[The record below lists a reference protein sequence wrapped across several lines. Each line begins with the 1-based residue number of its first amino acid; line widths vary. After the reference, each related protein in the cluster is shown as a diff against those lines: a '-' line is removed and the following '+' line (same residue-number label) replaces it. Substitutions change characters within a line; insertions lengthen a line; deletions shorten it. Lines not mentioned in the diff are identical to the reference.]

1 METFLIV
8 DDEKNTLKMLSQGL
22 KMRGYQV
29 LVAANGEEALQQCIK
44 SDVDIVLLDIRM
56 ENGMDGVQTL
66 VKLRERHPE
75 LNVVMM
81 SAQQDIDIAVRTMEL
96 GAKRYITKP
105 ISIDKILSNVQPFLD
120 ISRLSHEN
128 EILKSQITPTDEM
141 VGESYVIS
149 YLRSQIGRVAGS
161 KLGVLI
167 SGENGTGKQLVANAI
182 HQQSKRAAQTFIPLN
197 CAALP
202 DELIESE
209 LFGHER
215 GAFTGADSRRQGRF
229 ELAHG
234 GTIFLDEIG
243 DMSLKAQ
250 AKVLR
255 VIETGE
261 VERLGGNQIR
271 TVNVRIIAATN
282 KHLPEEIEKGRF
294 RRDLFYRLN
303 VVPITVPPLRDRI
316 EDIPLLVKY
325 FAERLQ
331 LNMASPPKVIDP
343 EAYAIFQSYNWPGN
357 IRELKN
363 IVERLLIMVNREVV
377 MAPDVV
383 EALSLIPHPSSSYPS
398 PSAGLSPGALQSS
411 MRKPLY
417 KPGMALSKM
426 MDTAE
431 EQYILAALEENK
443 WNIRRTAEA
452 LEVERSNLYKK
463 MNRYGISRPNSGQ

>member
-8 DDEKNTLKMLSQGL
+8 DDEKNILKMLSQGL
-22 KMRGYQV
+22 QMRGYQT
-29 LVAANGEEALQQCIK
+29 LTAASGEEALQQAMK
-44 SDVDIVLLDIRM
+44 TDVDLVLLDIRM
-56 ENGMDGVQTL
+56 ENGMDGIQTL
-66 VKLRERHPE
+66 VKLRERYPE

-81 SAQQDIDIAVRTMEL
+81 SAQQDIETAVKTMEL
-96 GAKRYITKP
+96 GAKKYITKP
-105 ISIDKILSNVQPFLD
+105 VGIDEILSNVQPFLE
-120 ISRLSHEN
+120 ISRLSQEN
-128 EILKSQITPTDEM
+128 ETLKSQIIPIDEM
-141 VGESYVIS
+141 VGESDAIS
-149 YLRSQIGRVAGS
+149 YLRSQIDRVAGS

-182 HQQSKRAAQTFIPLN
+182 HQQSKRAAKTLIPLN

-229 ELAHG
+229 ELADG
-234 GTIFLDEIG
+234 GTLFLDEIG

-271 TVNVRIIAATN
+271 TVDVRIIAATN
-282 KHLPEEIEKGRF
+282 KDLPEEIENGRF

-303 VVPITVPPLRDRI
+303 VVPIKVPPLRERLG
-316 EDIPLLVKY
+316 DIPSLVQY

-331 LNMASPPKVIDP
+331 LSMGSTPKAIDP
-343 EAYAIFQSYNWPGN
+343 GAYTVFQSYNWPGN

-363 IVERLLIMVNREVV
+363 IVERLLIMVNRDVV
-377 MAPDVV
+377 MAPDVA
-383 EALSLIPHPSSSYPS
+383 EALSLIPQSSASFQP
-398 PSAGLSPGALQSS
+398 ADNVLAPGALQSLPS
-411 MRKPLY
+411 VALY
-417 KPGMALSKM
+417 KPGTALSQM

-431 EQYILAALEENK
+431 EQCILAALEEFN

-463 MNRYGISRPNSGQ
+463 MSKYGISRPD

>member
-1 METFLIV
+1 M
-8 DDEKNTLKMLSQGL
+8 
-22 KMRGYQV
+22 
-29 LVAANGEEALQQCIK
+29 
-44 SDVDIVLLDIRM
+44 
-56 ENGMDGVQTL
+56 
-66 VKLRERHPE
+66 
-75 LNVVMM
+75 
-81 SAQQDIDIAVRTMEL
+81 
-96 GAKRYITKP
+96 
-105 ISIDKILSNVQPFLD
+105 
-120 ISRLSHEN
+120 
-128 EILKSQITPTDEM
+128 QIE
-141 VGESYVIS
+141 
-149 YLRSQIGRVAGS
+149 RVAGS

-182 HQQSKRAAQTFIPLN
+182 HRQSRRAAKTFIPLN

-271 TVNVRIIAATN
+271 TVDVRIIAATN
-282 KHLPEEIEKGRF
+282 KHLPEEIENGRF

-303 VVPITVPPLRDRI
+303 VVPITVPPLRERT

-331 LNMASPPKVIDP
+331 LNIASTPKVIDP
-343 EAYAIFQSYNWPGN
+343 GASAVFQSYSWPGN

-363 IVERLLIMVNREVV
+363 IVERLLIMVNRDVV
-377 MAPDVV
+377 MAPDVA
-383 EALSLIPHPSSSYPS
+383 EALSLIPQPTSLYPTSS
-398 PSAGLSPGALQSS
+398 ATLNQGALQAPLGI
-411 MRKPLY
+411 PLY
-417 KPGMALSKM
+417 KPGTALGKM

-431 EQYILAALEENK
+431 AQCILAALGENK

-463 MNRYGISRPNSGQ
+463 MNRYGISRPSSEG

>member
-1 METFLIV
+1 METILIV
-8 DDEKNTLKMLSQGL
+8 DDEKNILKMLSQGL
-22 KMRGYQV
+22 KMRGYQA
-29 LVAANGEEALQQCIK
+29 LTAASGEEALQQAMK
-44 SDVDIVLLDIRM
+44 TDVDLVLLDIRM

-66 VKLRERHPE
+66 VKLRERYPE

-81 SAQQDIDIAVRTMEL
+81 SAQQDIEIAVKTMEL

-105 ISIDKILSNVQPFLD
+105 TTIDKILSSVQPFLE
-120 ISRLSHEN
+120 ISRLSQEN
-128 EILKSQITPTDEM
+128 QILKSQITLSDEM
-141 VGESYVIS
+141 VGESAAIS
-149 YLRSQIGRVAGS
+149 HLRSQIDRVAGS

-182 HQQSKRAAQTFIPLN
+182 HQKSSRAAKTFIPLN

-229 ELAHG
+229 ELADG
-234 GTIFLDEIG
+234 GTLFLDEIG

-271 TVNVRIIAATN
+271 IVDVRIIAATN
-282 KHLPEEIEKGRF
+282 KNLSEEIENGQF

-303 VVPITVPPLRDRI
+303 VVPIKVPPLRERT
-316 EDIPLLVKY
+316 EDIPLLVQY

-331 LNMASPPKVIDP
+331 LNMGSTPKAIDP
-343 EAYAIFQSYNWPGN
+343 GAYTVFQSYSWPGN

-363 IVERLLIMVNREVV
+363 IVERLLIMVNRDVV
-377 MAPDVV
+377 MAPDVA
-383 EALSLIPHPSSSYPS
+383 EALSLIPQLSTPSQ
-398 PSAGLSPGALQSS
+398 LSDDALDPGALQSLPS
-411 MRKPLY
+411 VALY
-417 KPGMALSKM
+417 KPGTALSQM

-431 EQYILAALEENK
+431 AQCILAALEEFN

-463 MNRYGISRPNSGQ
+463 MNKYGISRPDSEG

>member
-1 METFLIV
+1 METILIV

-22 KMRGYQV
+22 KMRGYQA
-29 LVAANGEEALQQCIK
+29 LTAASGEEALQQCVK
-44 SDVDIVLLDIRM
+44 SDVDLVLLDIRM

-66 VKLRERHPE
+66 VKLRERYPE

-81 SAQQDIDIAVRTMEL
+81 SAQQDIEIAVKTMEL

-105 ISIDKILSNVQPFLD
+105 ISIDKILSSVQPFLD
-120 ISRLSHEN
+120 ISRLSQEN
-128 EILKSQITPTDEM
+128 EILKSQIIPTDEM
-141 VGESYVIS
+141 VGQSTVIS
-149 YLRSQIGRVAGS
+149 HLRSQIHRVSGS

-182 HQQSKRAAQTFIPLN
+182 HRQSRRAAKTFIPLN

-271 TVNVRIIAATN
+271 TVDVRIIAATN

-303 VVPITVPPLRDRI
+303 VVPITVPPLRERV

-331 LNMASPPKVIDP
+331 LNIASTPKVIDP
-343 EAYAIFQSYNWPGN
+343 GAYTVFQSYNWPGN

-363 IVERLLIMVNREVV
+363 IVERLLIMVNRDVV
-377 MAPDVV
+377 MAPDVA
-383 EALSLIPHPSSSYPS
+383 EALSLIPQATSSYPLPS
-398 PSAGLSPGALQSS
+398 PTLDQGTLQSS
-411 MRKPLY
+411 LGIPLY
-417 KPGMALSKM
+417 KPGTALSKM

-431 EQYILAALEENK
+431 AQCILAALEENK

-463 MNRYGISRPNSGQ
+463 MNRYGISRPSSAA

>member
-1 METFLIV
+1 METILIV

-22 KMRGYQV
+22 QMRGYQT
-29 LVAANGEEALQQCIK
+29 LTAASGEDALQLATK
-44 SDVDIVLLDIRM
+44 SDVDLVLLDIRM

-66 VKLRERHPE
+66 VKLREHYPE
-75 LNVVMM
+75 LNIVMM
-81 SAQQDIDIAVRTMEL
+81 SAQQDIEIAVKTMEL

-105 ISIDKILSNVQPFLD
+105 TTIDKILSSVQPFLE
-120 ISRLSHEN
+120 ISRLSQEN
-128 EILKSQITPTDEM
+128 EILKSQLTPTDEM
-141 VGESYVIS
+141 VGESTVIS
-149 YLRSQIGRVAGS
+149 HLRSQIDRVAGS
-161 KLGVLI
+161 GLGVLI

-182 HQQSKRAAQTFIPLN
+182 HRQSDRASKTFIPLN

-229 ELAHG
+229 ELADG
-234 GTIFLDEIG
+234 GTLFLDEIG

-271 TVNVRIIAATN
+271 TVDVRIIAATN
-282 KHLPEEIEKGRF
+282 KNLPEEIENGRF

-303 VVPITVPPLRDRI
+303 VVPITIAPLRERT
-316 EDIPLLVKY
+316 EDIPSLVKY

-331 LNMASPPKVIDP
+331 LNMGSTPKVIDP
-343 EAYAIFQSYNWPGN
+343 GAYTVFQNYSWPGN

-363 IVERLLIMVNREVV
+363 IVERLLIMVNRDVV
-377 MAPDVV
+377 MAPDVA
-383 EALSLIPHPSSSYPS
+383 EALALVPQAAVSHH
-398 PSAGLSPGALQSS
+398 LSNTASEQDLSQLDLST
-411 MRKPLY
+411 PLY
-417 KPGMALSKM
+417 TPGTALSQM

-431 EQYILAALEENK
+431 SECILAALEEYN

-463 MNRYGISRPNSGQ
+463 MNKYGISRPSSEG

>member
-1 METFLIV
+1 METILIV

-22 KMRGYQV
+22 KMRGYQA
-29 LVAANGEEALQQCIK
+29 LTAASGEEALQWCVK
-44 SDVDIVLLDIRM
+44 TNVDLVLLDIRM
-56 ENGMDGVQTL
+56 ENGMDGVETL
-66 VKLRERHPE
+66 VKLRELYPT
-75 LNVVMM
+75 LNIVMM
-81 SAQQDIDIAVRTMEL
+81 SAQQDIEIAVKTMEL

-105 ISIDKILSNVQPFLD
+105 ISIDKILSNVQPFLE
-120 ISRLSHEN
+120 ISRLSQEN
-128 EILKSQITPTDEM
+128 EILKSQITPSDEM
-141 VGESYVIS
+141 VGESAAVS
-149 YLRSQIGRVAGS
+149 YLRSQIKRVAAS

-182 HQQSKRAAQTFIPLN
+182 HQQSRRAGKTFIPLN

-215 GAFTGADSRRQGRF
+215 GAFTGADSKRQGRF
-229 ELAHG
+229 EIADG
-234 GTIFLDEIG
+234 GTLFLDEIG

-271 TVNVRIIAATN
+271 TVDVRIIAATN
-282 KHLPEEIEKGRF
+282 KRLPEEIENGGF

-303 VVPITVPPLRDRI
+303 VVPIRVPPLRERQ

-331 LNMASPPKVIDP
+331 LDMGSTPKVIDP
-343 EAYAIFQSYNWPGN
+343 AAYAVFQSYHWPGN

-363 IVERLLIMVNREVV
+363 IVERLLIMVNRDVV
-377 MAPDVV
+377 MAPDVA
-383 EALSLIPHPSSSYPS
+383 EALSLTSQPSSLYPPATA
-398 PSAGLSPGALQSS
+398 PSLESIPGI
-411 MRKPLY
+411 PLY
-417 KPGMALSKM
+417 KPGIALSQM
-426 MDTAE
+426 MDDAE
-431 EQYILAALEENK
+431 AQCILAALEENK
-443 WNIRRTAEA
+443 WNIRRTSEA

-463 MNRYGISRPNSGQ
+463 MNKYGISRPNSEN

>member
-1 METFLIV
+1 METILIV

-22 KMRGYQV
+22 KMRGYQA
-29 LVAANGEEALQQCIK
+29 LTAASGEEALQQCIK
-44 SDVDIVLLDIRM
+44 SDVDLVLLDIRM

-66 VKLRERHPE
+66 VKLRERYPE

-81 SAQQDIDIAVRTMEL
+81 SAQQDIEIAVKTMEL

-105 ISIDKILSNVQPFLD
+105 ISIDKILSSVQPFLD
-120 ISRLSHEN
+120 ISRLSQEN
-128 EILKSQITPTDEM
+128 EILKSQITPADEM
-141 VGESYVIS
+141 VGESTVIS
-149 YLRSQIGRVAGS
+149 HLRSQIQRVAES

-182 HQQSKRAAQTFIPLN
+182 HRQSRRAAKTFIPLN

-271 TVNVRIIAATN
+271 TVDVRIIAATN

-303 VVPITVPPLRDRI
+303 VVPINVPPLRERT

-331 LNMASPPKVIDP
+331 LNIASAPKVIDP
-343 EAYAIFQSYNWPGN
+343 TAYAVFQSYNWPGN

-363 IVERLLIMVNREVV
+363 IVERLLIMVNRDVV
-377 MAPDVV
+377 MAPDVA
-383 EALSLIPHPSSSYPS
+383 EALALIPQSTSPHSP
-398 PSAGLSPGALQSS
+398 PSAALDQIALQSS
-411 MRKPLY
+411 LGIPLY
-417 KPGMALSKM
+417 KPGMTLSKM
-426 MDTAE
+426 VDTAE
-431 EQYILAALEENK
+431 AQCILAALENNK

-452 LEVERSNLYKK
+452 LKVERSNLYKK
-463 MNRYGISRPNSGQ
+463 MNRYGISRPSSAT